1 MRRVSSAP
9 VLIFGR
15 VLGTAAVIAA
25 VLSCTPVCAASEAER
40 ADLSRGVVEAVRV
53 AERWIETGSPEKALA
68 LLRDAVRAARAAGI
82 DTAAVRFMAAQA
94 LLKMRRYGAAAAL
107 LARLAEERPEVDRF
121 QLDYAAALFALGRDD
136 EAEAVFRDVR
146 RRERL
151 PPPVRRNVEDFLERI
166 RARQRWRIDLDVGFW
181 HDGNVNNA
189 PERETVEVPLFGGLP
204 ITLSERPVS
213 AWVVRTGARLRW
225 REAVAK
231 SGRVYLE
238 SRASL
243 ARNTAVG
250 AGAHNRTWASL
261 STGPRAG
268 YALEIA
274 GRRRPGLIRAD
285 VGAEQ
290 RWRGG
295 GGYAASLWTGLG
307 VDQAITGDW
316 RVGTSAQFWITRY
329 DGENADVHPQGRS
342 FGLHVARRLGPGWLT
357 AGGTLS
363 RETPQRRSLRWRS
376 RAASLA
382 YTADFGRDWNLSV
395 RADLSRTAFDGE
407 QPLFLTRRRDRTHGL
422 ALTVSHRAL
431 MWQGYL
437 PEITLNW
444 SRTVSTISLYDRELR
459 IARVGVRRLF

>member
-1 MRRVSSAP
+1 MRRVSSFPAAS
-9 VLIFGR
+9 FGR
-15 VLGTAAVIAA
+15 LIGAA
-25 VLSCTPVCAASEAER
+25 VLAAALSCADAGAASEAER
-40 ADLSRGVVEAVRV
+40 PTLRIGVAEAVRV
-53 AERWIETGSPEKALA
+53 AERWIETGEPGKALVLLQDA
-68 LLRDAVRAARAAGI
+68 LRAALAAGI
-82 DTAAVRFMAAQA
+82 DTTAVRFTAAQA
-94 LLKMRRYGAAAAL
+94 LLKMRRHGAAASV

-146 RRERL
+146 RREHL

-181 HDGNVNNA
+181 RDGNVNNA
-189 PERETVEVPLFGGLP
+189 PEQETVEVPLFGGAFP
-204 ITLSERPVS
+204 ITLSEQPVS

-231 SGRVYLE
+231 SGRVYVE

-250 AGAHNRTWASL
+250 AGEYNRTWASL

-268 YALEIA
+268 YAVEVA
-274 GRRRPGLIRAD
+274 GRRRPGLVRAD
-285 VGAEQ
+285 VGVER
-290 RWRGG
+290 RWRG
-295 GGYAASLWTGLG
+295 GGYAASLWIGLG

-316 RVGTSAQFWITRY
+316 RVGGSGQFWITRY

-363 RETPQRRSLRWRS
+363 RETPTRQSLRWRS

-382 YTADFGRDWNLSV
+382 YAADFGRDWTLSV
-395 RADLSRTAFDGE
+395 RADLSLTAFDGE
-407 QPLFLTRRRDRTHGL
+407 HPLFLTRRRDRTHGL
-422 ALTVSHRAL
+422 GLTVSHRAL

-444 SRTVSTISLYDRELR
+444 SRTASTISLYERELR